1 MKKSSVLSA
10 VSYRHA
16 AGTRGTNGVGSVVNM
31 TSLLA
36 AFQFLTILPAVIRRS
51 FTAQELGRAVG
62 YFPLVGLVLGVVLF
76 GLGSGL
82 PLIFP
87 PAVVAIFILIT
98 WLLLTRALHFDG
110 FLDTCDGL
118 FGGFTPERR
127 LEIMRDSRV
136 GAFGV
141 AGGGL
146 LLLAKYAAILSLSHF
161 SGLVLAPIMGRWVL
175 SIAIFTYPY
184 AREKGLGRDMKDNV
198 RWPQVTLSTGITVLA
213 AWFFAGWT
221 GLLAFALAAI
231 VLWLGAG
238 FILRRIPGLTGDSY
252 GALCELTELV
262 VLLLFTTEI
271 SL

>member
-1 MKKSSVLSA
+1 MI
-10 VSYRHA
+10 
-16 AGTRGTNGVGSVVNM
+16 
-31 TSLLA
+31 SLLT
-36 AFQFLTILPAVIRRS
+36 AFQFLTTFPAIIRRS

-62 YFPLVGLVLGVVLF
+62 FFPLVGLTLG
-76 GLGSGL
+76 GLLYGLDSGL
-82 PLIFP
+82 RLIFP
-87 PAVVAIFILIT
+87 LPVVAICILAA

-146 LLLAKYAAILSLSHF
+146 LLLAKYAAIFSLPHLP
-161 SGLVLAPIMGRWVL
+161 GLVLAPVLGRWVL
-175 SIAIFTYPY
+175 SIAIFAYPY
-184 AREKGLGRDMKDNV
+184 ARDKGMGRDMKDNV
-198 RWPQVTLSTGITVLA
+198 RWPQVTLATMIAVLA
-213 AWFFAGWT
+213 AWLFAGWK

-252 GALCELTELV
+252 GALCELAELAI
-262 VLLLFTTEI
+262 LLLFTAGI

>member
-1 MKKSSVLSA
+1 MIP
-10 VSYRHA
+10 
-16 AGTRGTNGVGSVVNM
+16 
-31 TSLLA
+31 LLT
-36 AFQFLTILPAVIRRS
+36 AFQFLTTFPAVIRRT

-62 YFPLVGLVLGVVLF
+62 FFPLVGLALGGIF
-76 GLGSGL
+76 YGLVSGL
-82 PLIFP
+82 RLIFP
-87 PAVVAIFILIT
+87 SQVVAVFVLAT

-146 LLLAKYAAILSLSHF
+146 LLLAKFAAIVSLPHL
-161 SGLVLAPIMGRWVL
+161 SGLLLAPILGRWVL
-175 SIAIFTYPY
+175 TMAIFAYPY

-198 RWPQVTLSTGITVLA
+198 RWPQVILSTVVSMLV
-213 AWFFAGWT
+213 AWLFAGWT
-221 GLLAFALAAI
+221 GLLAVALAGA

-252 GALCELTELV
+252 GALCELAELA
-262 VLLLFTTEI
+262 VLLLFTT
-271 SL
+271 

>member
-1 MKKSSVLSA
+1 MI
-10 VSYRHA
+10 
-16 AGTRGTNGVGSVVNM
+16 
-31 TSLLA
+31 SLLT
-36 AFQFLTILPAVIRRS
+36 AFQFLTTFPAVIRRA

-62 YFPLVGLVLGVVLF
+62 YFPVVGLALGGVLYGLEIGF
-76 GLGSGL
+76 G
-82 PLIFP
+82 LIFP
-87 PAVVAIFILIT
+87 AQVVSVLILAI

-146 LLLAKYAAILSLSHF
+146 LLLAKYAALVSLPHL
-161 SGLVLAPIMGRWVL
+161 SGLLLAPVMGRWVL
-175 SIAIFTYPY
+175 SIAIFAYPY

-198 RWPQVTLSTGITVLA
+198 GWLQVILATVVAFLA
-213 AWFFAGWT
+213 ALLFAGWM
-221 GLLAFALAAI
+221 GLIAI
-231 VLWLGAG
+231 AISGIILWLGAS

-252 GALCELTELV
+252 GTLCELTELA
-262 VLLLFTTEI
+262 VLLLFTTGI
-271 SL
+271 SV

>member
-1 MKKSSVLSA
+1 MI
-10 VSYRHA
+10 
-16 AGTRGTNGVGSVVNM
+16 
-31 TSLLA
+31 SLLT
-36 AFQFLTILPAVIRRS
+36 AFQFLTTFPAVIRRM

-62 YFPLVGLVLGVVLF
+62 FFPVVGLALGGVFYGLVSGLRLVFPLQ
-76 GLGSGL
+76 
-82 PLIFP
+82 
-87 PAVVAIFILIT
+87 VVAVFILAA

-146 LLLAKYAAILSLSHF
+146 LLLAKYAAIVSLPQL
-161 SGLVLAPIMGRWVL
+161 SGLLLAPVFGRWVL
-175 SIAIFTYPY
+175 SIAIFAYPY

-198 RWPQVTLSTGITVLA
+198 RWPEVILSTALTVLP
-213 AWFFAGWT
+213 AWLFAGWA
-221 GLLAFALAAI
+221 GLLAFALAGA
-231 VLWLGAG
+231 VLWLGAS

-252 GALCELTELV
+252 GALCELAELA
-262 VLLLFTTEI
+262 VLLLFTARI
-271 SL
+271 NL

>member
-1 MKKSSVLSA
+1 V
-10 VSYRHA
+10 V
-16 AGTRGTNGVGSVVNM
+16 SVVKM
-31 TSLLA
+31 ISLLT
-36 AFQFLTILPAVIRRS
+36 AFQFLTTFPAVIRRT

-62 YFPLVGLVLGVVLF
+62 FFPFVGLVLGGVF
-76 GLGSGL
+76 YGLVSGL
-82 PLIFP
+82 RLIFP
-87 PAVVAIFILIT
+87 SQVVAVFVLAA

-141 AGGGL
+141 AAGGL
-146 LLLAKYAAILSLSHF
+146 LLLAKYAAIVSLPHI
-161 SGLVLAPIMGRWVL
+161 SGLLLAPVLGRWAL
-175 SIAIFTYPY
+175 SMAIFAYPY

-198 RWPQVTLSTGITVLA
+198 RWPQVTLSTVVSMLV
-213 AWFFAGWT
+213 AWLFAGWA
-221 GLLAFALAAI
+221 GLLAFALAGA

-252 GALCELTELV
+252 GALCELVELA
-262 VLLLFTTEI
+262 VLLLFNMGI

>member
-1 MKKSSVLSA
+1 MI
-10 VSYRHA
+10 
-16 AGTRGTNGVGSVVNM
+16 
-31 TSLLA
+31 SLLT
-36 AFQFLTILPAVIRRS
+36 AFQFLTTFPAIIRRA

-62 YFPLVGLVLGVVLF
+62 YFPIVGLALGGVLY
-76 GLGSGL
+76 GLDVGL
-82 PLIFP
+82 SLIFP
-87 PAVVAIFILIT
+87 AQVVAIFILVA

-110 FLDTCDGL
+110 FLDSCDGL

-146 LLLAKYAAILSLSHF
+146 LLLAKYAAILSLPGP
-161 SGLVLAPIMGRWVL
+161 SGLLLAPVLGRWTL
-175 SIAIFTYPY
+175 SMAIFTFPY

-198 RWPQVTLSTGITVLA
+198 RWPQVILSTGVTLLA
-213 AWFFAGWT
+213 AWFFAGLI
-221 GLLAFALAAI
+221 GLLAFALAVV

-252 GALCELTELV
+252 GALCELAELA
-262 VLLLFTTEI
+262 VLLLFTTGM

>member
-1 MKKSSVLSA
+1 MIF
-10 VSYRHA
+10 
-16 AGTRGTNGVGSVVNM
+16 
-31 TSLLA
+31 LLT
-36 AFQFLTILPAVIRRS
+36 AFQFLTTFPAIIRRS

-62 YFPLVGLVLGVVLF
+62 FFPLVGLALGGVLY
-76 GLGSGL
+76 GLASGL
-82 PLIFP
+82 LLVFP
-87 PAVVAIFILIT
+87 AQVVSVILLAA

-146 LLLAKYAAILSLSHF
+146 LLLAKYAAILSLPHL
-161 SGLVLAPIMGRWVL
+161 SGLLLAPVLGRWVL
-175 SIAIFTYPY
+175 SIAIFAYPY

-198 RWPQVTLSTGITVLA
+198 RWPQVALATIFSVLA
-213 AWFFAGWT
+213 AWLVAGWM
-221 GLLAFALAAI
+221 GLLAFVLAAMM
-231 VLWLGAG
+231 LWLGAS

-252 GALCELTELV
+252 GALCELAELA
-262 VLLLFTTEI
+262 VLLLFTVGV
-271 SL
+271 

>member
-1 MKKSSVLSA
+1 MI
-10 VSYRHA
+10 
-16 AGTRGTNGVGSVVNM
+16 
-31 TSLLA
+31 SLLT
-36 AFQFLTILPAVIRRS
+36 AFQFLTTFPAVIHRA

-62 YFPLVGLVLGVVLF
+62 YFPFVGLALGGVLYGLDIGLRLLF
-76 GLGSGL
+76 
-82 PLIFP
+82 
-87 PAVVAIFILIT
+87 PAPVVAIFILAA

-146 LLLAKYAAILSLSHF
+146 LLLAKYAALVSLPGL
-161 SGLVLAPIMGRWVL
+161 SGLLLAPVLGRWVL
-175 SIAIFTYPY
+175 SIAIFAYPY

-198 RWPQVTLSTGITVLA
+198 RWSQVIISTTVTVLA
-213 AWFFAGWT
+213 AWFFAGLT
-221 GLLAFALAAI
+221 GLLAVALAGF

-252 GALCELTELV
+252 GALCEMTELV
-262 VLLLFTTEI
+262 VLLFFTTGI